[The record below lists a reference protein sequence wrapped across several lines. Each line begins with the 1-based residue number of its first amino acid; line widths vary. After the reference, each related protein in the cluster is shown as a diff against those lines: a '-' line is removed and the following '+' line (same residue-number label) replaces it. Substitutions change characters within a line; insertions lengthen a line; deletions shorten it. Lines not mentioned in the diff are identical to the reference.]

1 MVSIRN
7 SQIQVPKMVT
17 YVIAAL
23 QFSLIINS
31 PTIVLAIF
39 FLIFM
44 ISPLLLKHYQFKDA
58 FYVHFVG
65 STLMNYLV
73 WNFPNV
79 V

>member
-7 SQIQVPKMVT
+7 SEIQVPKMVT
-17 YVIAAL
+17 YVIGAL

-39 FLIFM
+39 SLIFM